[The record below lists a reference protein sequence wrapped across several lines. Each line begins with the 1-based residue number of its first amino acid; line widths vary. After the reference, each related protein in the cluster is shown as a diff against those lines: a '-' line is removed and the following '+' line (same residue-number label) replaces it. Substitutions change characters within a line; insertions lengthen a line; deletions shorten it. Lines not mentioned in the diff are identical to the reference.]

1 MNPNIFIIRNW
12 THMVVTPPYAGGSG
26 APCACDPG
34 GLSPG

>member
-12 THMVVTPPYAGGSG
+12 THMTIVPYAGGSG

-34 GLSPG
+34 GLSPN